1 MDYGIIILAG
11 GEGIRIGEKKAFI
24 KFKNKTLIQHINDK
38 VSKLTKNLVIVID
51 QVENI
56 KPILDSLEGTKI
68 TLDLEPGIGPLMGI
82 YSGMKELSS
91 QYALIL
97 PCDSPF
103 VNLDLLRYLIQSANG
118 FDAAIPRWDN
128 EYIEP
133 LHSVYR
139 LAPSLKAIEMAL
151 NIGEKRVMDMVKRL
165 SRINYVPIEELR
177 EVDPDLD
184 TFFNINYNEDLVIAK
199 GKQMNTTKKA
209 NISI

>member
-1 MDYGIIILAG
+1 MDCGVIILAG
-11 GEGIRIGEKKAFI
+11 GDGLRIGEKKAFI
-24 KFKNKTLIQHINDK
+24 KFQDKTLIQHINNK
-38 VSKLTKNLVIVID
+38 VSKLTKDLVIVID
-51 QVENI
+51 QDENI
-56 KPILDSLEGTKI
+56 QQILNDLKETKI

-103 VNLDLLRYLIQSANG
+103 VNLELLRYLIQSAVG

-139 LAPSLKAIEMAL
+139 LAPSLEAIEIAL
-151 NIGEKRVMDMVKRL
+151 SIGEKRVIDLVKRL

-177 EVDPDLD
+177 VLDPDLD
-184 TFFNINYNEDLVIAK
+184 TFFNINYAEDLVIAK
-199 GKQMNTTKKA
+199 GKQRNKWSSK
-209 NISI
+209 